1 MHRRYARALTA
12 ALTIVIAACAQ
23 VAPNERRIA
32 REQHARESA
41 PPPRV
46 EKPPPHRHR
55 TQTWS
60 IAELAAVD
68 AQAIELQR
76 DERTIAILP
85 VKALK
90 NLLRAYENVLVAA
103 NQDPPAIDPVLLL
116 EEGWGPNAFA
126 IDKDDRPMIA
136 VNLGMV
142 SLLNDDEGMWAAV
155 LGHELAHLRKRH
167 RREQLARDDWN
178 QKAGGVA
185 VVVLGFLGIP
195 LAPLLA
201 DTATAVAGYGYSRDD
216 EREADDLAV
225 TYLERAG
232 YDPHDALRF
241 HEYLAEYSS
250 KSAGGVFSTHPAS
263 QERID
268 AVRRRI
274 ATPPAR

>member
-1 MHRRYARALTA
+1 MRRWIALTLTG
-12 ALTIVIAACAQ
+12 ALAVTLAACAP
-23 VAPNERRIA
+23 VAPHERRIA
-32 REQHARESA
+32 REQHARETA
-41 PPPRV
+41 PPHK
-46 EKPPPHRHR
+46 ETPPPHHHR

-60 IAELAAVD
+60 ITELAAVD

-76 DERTIAILP
+76 DERTYAILP

-90 NLLRAYENVLVAA
+90 NLLRAYENVLAAA
-103 NQDPPAIDPVLLL
+103 NREPPAVDPVLLL
-116 EEGWGPNAFA
+116 EEGWNPNAFA
-126 IDKDDRPMIA
+126 LDKDDRPLVT

-142 SLLNDDEGMWAAV
+142 SLLNDDEGMWATV
-155 LGHELAHLRKRH
+155 LGHELAHLRKHH
-167 RREQLARDDWN
+167 RRAQLAKEDWN

-185 VVVLGFLGIP
+185 VVLLGFLGIP
-195 LAPLLA
+195 LAPLLSDA
-201 DTATAVAGYGYSRDD
+201 ATAVAGFSYSRED

-232 YDPHDALRF
+232 YDPQDALRF

-250 KSAGGVFSTHPAS
+250 KNAGGLLSTHPAS

-274 ATPPAR
+274 AAPPAR